1 MNARSQAAGQGAPG
15 TGIFYG
21 WFVVGAVLV
30 VMTVTAGL
38 GFYNLSV
45 YLKAFIAERGFSV
58 SATSGA
64 TACFF
69 ISSGIT
75 GLGVASL
82 IEKYDPRWVIT
93 IGAMLS
99 AIATFGAGYVTELW
113 QLYAFYVLFGAG
125 YAGAALIPGTTLVAR
140 WFVRKRSI
148 ALSVASTGLSLGG
161 ILLTPLAANMIEHM
175 GLSGASPWLAV
186 MFLLGVIPVSWF
198 FIRSSPHAMGL
209 GPDGDPIMRDKSG
222 APLPADGID
231 FEMAIRSRFFVFT
244 AGAFIFAMMAQV
256 GVIAHLFRL
265 VAVRSGSNDTAALA
279 VATMAMASIV
289 GRLVGGWGLVYI
301 SSRLF
306 VFGLMLVQGVA
317 LTLYA
322 SAEGTPALLATTVI
336 FGVTVGN
343 LLMMQPLLI
352 AEAFGLK
359 AYGRIYSFNQLLMT
373 LGVATGPAALGF
385 FYEWLDGYDVAF
397 LVMAAASGLAFL
409 LAVAA
414 GPARALIESESHT

>member
-75 GLGVASL
+75 GRGVASL

-161 ILLTPLAANMIEHM
+161 ILLTPL
-175 GLSGASPWLAV
+175 P
-186 MFLLGVIPVSWF
+186 P
-198 FIRSSPHAMGL
+198 
-209 GPDGDPIMRDKSG
+209 
-222 APLPADGID
+222 
-231 FEMAIRSRFFVFT
+231 T
-244 AGAFIFAMMAQV
+244 
-256 GVIAHLFRL
+256 
-265 VAVRSGSNDTAALA
+265 
-279 VATMAMASIV
+279 
-289 GRLVGGWGLVYI
+289 
-301 SSRLF
+301 
-306 VFGLMLVQGVA
+306 
-317 LTLYA
+317 
-322 SAEGTPALLATTVI
+322 
-336 FGVTVGN
+336 
-343 LLMMQPLLI
+343 
-352 AEAFGLK
+352 
-359 AYGRIYSFNQLLMT
+359 
-373 LGVATGPAALGF
+373 
-385 FYEWLDGYDVAF
+385 
-397 LVMAAASGLAFL
+397 
-409 LAVAA
+409 
-414 GPARALIESESHT
+414 